1 MCEREAREGRWET
14 SMWVGCQL
22 PAADAHR
29 IGWMTRARARRWGP
43 HVSGRGSDGW
53 REHAASGGGHMSEG
67 VGGGS
72 TRVGGHMS
80 ARRGVW
86 VVGGLQAAADVPL
99 TCRGGWWS
107 PRVYGRIS
115 LIRWTWGG
123 LLLVDFQPI
132 YTSLPWWIWNFSS
145 IKGIWNFVTCL
156 ELVGLIMG
164 DLGQRVHYG
173 HWPMRCCH
181 RKCIHKNYWY
191 RNILHRKLWFQMKMD
206 HMIFCSCA
214 RKIKHMVL
222 SANQGKCG
230 KFGLWALVVYTRY
243 IQPKSLIF

>member
-1 MCEREAREGRWET
+1 MHTASDGWRQRARGGGSGGAGAVGATCQRA
-14 SMWVGCQL
+14 WV
-22 PAADAHR
+22 
-29 IGWMTRARARRWGP
+29 GWMTRARGERWGP
-43 HVSGRGSDGW
+43 HVRGARGL
-53 REHAASGGGHMSEG
+53 GGGRAAGCSG
-67 VGGGS
+67 C
-72 TRVGGHMS
+72 
-80 ARRGVW
+80 
-86 VVGGLQAAADVPL
+86 AADVSWRLVVP
-99 TCRGGWWS
+99 TCQPRQSGGETWGWGVDLS
-107 PRVYGRIS
+107 MGRIS

-191 RNILHRKLWFQMKMD
+191 RNILHRKLWFQRKMD
-206 HMIFCSCA
+206 HMIFCSCT